1 MEPKIQDWDL
11 ILIRQQDDY
20 QEYDYVLVLHNQ
32 LPKLK
37 KIIKENGKYML
48 ESINRFFDKVEISP
62 FDETKIIGV
71 VKKIIKSL

>member
-1 MEPKIQDWDL
+1 
-11 ILIRQQDDY
+11 
-20 QEYDYVLVLHNQ
+20 